1 MEASIETKFAA
12 AETPKSGGQ
21 VRTFMIR
28 LFREKKLG
36 AAGAVVVLALLLV
49 GIFADV
55 IAPYGVS
62 TINMKARFAD
72 ASPEHILGADQ
83 LGRDL
88 FSRLVFGARIS
99 MIVGVGAAALHLVI
113 AVILAL
119 LSGYLGGKVDLII
132 QRLVD
137 AFLTFPPLFIIL
149 TVMTLLPQGILSVII
164 VIGVWWGIG
173 GSRILRG
180 VVLGAKENMYVEAA
194 RSVGCGTWRILWRH
208 ILPQLVAPMIVMF
221 STALGA
227 AIITEAEI
235 SFLGFGIPPPE
246 PSWGGMLNMAGKKYM
261 LRSPDLALWP
271 GACLAVVVFSINMF
285 GDAVRDLVDPR
296 LKGGAGNLG
305 TAKKAVQKF
314 YRQLKKT
321 NKP

>member
-1 MEASIETKFAA
+1 METSIETGIAA
-12 AETPKSGGQ
+12 TGTTKSGGQ
-21 VRTFMIR
+21 IRSFIVR
-28 LFREKKLG
+28 LLREKKLG

-62 TINMKARFAD
+62 AINMKARFAD
-72 ASPEHILGADQ
+72 PSAEHLLGADQ

-119 LSGYLGGKVDLII
+119 LSGYLGGKVDLFI

-149 TVMTLLPQGILSVII
+149 TVMTLLPQGIVSVII

-180 VVLGAKENMYVEAA
+180 VVLSAKENMYVEAA

-208 ILPQLVAPMIVMF
+208 ILPQLVAPDDRDVLHRLGCSHHYRGGDQF
-221 STALGA
+221 SRIRNSASRAKLGWDA
-227 AIITEAEI
+227 QPGRKKIYVAQP
-235 SFLGFGIPPPE
+235 GFGFMARRLF
-246 PSWGGMLNMAGKKYM
+246 GGCGLFNQY
-261 LRSPDLALWP
+261 
-271 GACLAVVVFSINMF
+271 
-285 GDAVRDLVDPR
+285 VR
-296 LKGGAGNLG
+296 
-305 TAKKAVQKF
+305 
-314 YRQLKKT
+314 
-321 NKP
+321 